1 MNKTHSI
8 PIVLHITIWAMLFLS
23 PLTYLNHGNGVNLSM
38 YLMSCMAPLMLMVV
52 FYVNYLWLTTH
63 YFIVGEKKKFFI
75 FNVLMVLVL
84 GIILHYWMQWSHDLF
99 DQSDLNDTPSLSTR
113 LAFIFRDIL
122 NLSVSATVAT
132 AIRLSLRWQQTEEE
146 RLAAVA
152 AHTEAELRNLRSQI
166 NPHFL
171 LNTLNNIYALTAFDS
186 ERAQQAIQ
194 QLSKL
199 LRHMLYDNQQEKVNV
214 ENETQFLKNYVELM
228 KIRLPKNIDVQFD
241 IEYTSPDILI
251 APLLFI
257 SLVENAF
264 KHGVSSTEHS
274 YIHIKFTA
282 TEQEIVFSIINSNH
296 PKSADDRSGH
306 GIGLQQVQRRLDLTY
321 PNQYSWEKGIIRN
334 TNEYKSTIKI
344 QL

>member
-1 MNKTHSI
+1 
-8 PIVLHITIWAMLFLS
+8 MLFLS
-23 PLTYLNHGNGVNLSM
+23 PLTYLNHGNGVNPLL

-52 FYVNYLWLTTH
+52 FYANYLWLTTH
-63 YFIVGEKKKFFI
+63 YFIQGDKQTFFVI
-75 FNVLMVLVL
+75 NVLMVLFL
-84 GIILHYWMQWSHDLF
+84 GITLHYWMQWTHDLF
-99 DQSDLNDTPSLSTR
+99 GQSDFNKTPSLTTR

-186 ERAQQAIQ
+186 DRAQKAIQ

-199 LRHMLYDNQQEKVNV
+199 LRHMLYDNQQEKVSI
-214 ENETQFLKNYVELM
+214 EKESQFLKNYVELM
-228 KIRLPKNIDVQFD
+228 RIRLPKNIDVQFE
-241 IEYTSPDILI
+241 IKYTTPDILI
-251 APLLFI
+251 SPLLFI

-264 KHGVSSTEHS
+264 KHGVSLTEHS
-274 YIHIKFTA
+274 YIHILFTA
-282 TEQEIVFSIINSNH
+282 TEQEVVFSISNSNH

-306 GIGLQQVQRRLDLTY
+306 GIGLQQVQRRLDLAY
-321 PNQYSWEKGIIRN
+321 PDHYIWEKGINNN
-334 TNEYKSTIKI
+334 TKEYKSTIKI